1 MKKVLINVAKNRV
14 EQVLSGDDK
23 EFGVHPSLAW
33 HTVAD
38 EKVAQGWRYNPA
50 DNTVIN
56 AQVEWEATDKGKRET
71 MKGSRKA
78 EYGTLPDQ
86 LDAIYRDLK
95 DGTTKYVDHITAVK
109 TKYPKVPAVDPIDKD
124 TVTGE

>member
-1 MKKVLINVAKNRV
+1 MKKVLIAVATNRV

-23 EFGVHPSLAW
+23 EFEVHPSLAW

-50 DNTVIN
+50 DNTVKDIQ
-56 AQVEWEATDKGKRET
+56 AEWEATDEGKRAM
-71 MKGSRKA
+71 MKSNRKL
-78 EYGTLPDQ
+78 EYGLLSDQ
-86 LDAIYRDLK
+86 LDAIYRDLR

-109 TKYPKVPAVDPIDKD
+109 TKHPKVPAVDPNDKD

>member
-1 MKKVLINVAKNRV
+1 MPKVLINIARNRV

-23 EFGVHPSLAW
+23 EFEVHPNLAW
-33 HTVAD
+33 HTVSD
-38 EKVAQGWRYNPA
+38 EKVAQGWGYNPA
-50 DNTVIN
+50 DNTVIDT
-56 AQVEWEATDKGKRET
+56 QSEWEKTDTGKREM
-71 MKGSRKA
+71 MKSNRKL
-78 EYGTLPDQ
+78 EYGSLPDQ
-86 LDAIYRDLK
+86 LDAIYRDLR